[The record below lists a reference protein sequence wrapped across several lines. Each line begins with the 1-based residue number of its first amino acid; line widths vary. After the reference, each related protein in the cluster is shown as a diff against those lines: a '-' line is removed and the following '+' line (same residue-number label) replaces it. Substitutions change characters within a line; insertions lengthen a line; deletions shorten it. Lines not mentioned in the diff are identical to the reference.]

1 MHERMKIEDG
11 KLIHQ
16 RTMDAQPNLDRVQL
30 LKEAPLNPI
39 EDGWLVGSVPLL
51 LVTEWLKEAGVKWD
65 DREAVQEVLQ
75 KKLLDGEFSKFRV
88 REGTF

>member
-1 MHERMKIEDG
+1 MKVEDG

-16 RTMDAQPNLDRVQL
+16 RTLDAQPNLDRVQL

-39 EDGWLVGSVPLL
+39 EDSWLVGSVPLL